1 MTESFANSRFNHEDY
16 QLKPQHRILEQHIM
30 INDALP
36 NRILSGTV
44 IVKGN
49 IERFTEN
56 GVIFEGDYKKFIQF
70 SVSFSRLEK
79 RSLSNYIKGKIEK
92 IFSKVLIHFSAIFYQ
107 KFNYSQKLID
117 IRKQFIH

>member
-1 MTESFANSRFNHEDY
+1 
-16 QLKPQHRILEQHIM
+16 M

-49 IERFTEN
+49 IDRFTEN

-92 IFSKVLIHFSAIFYQ
+92 IF
-107 KFNYSQKLID
+107 
-117 IRKQFIH
+117 